1 MNITLLRCL
10 AFLLLVLCLPVS
22 AKANHSGDFGH
33 GIVRMQGSIITTA
46 CAIDTKSRD
55 QTIDMSVLPINQLV
69 NNGRSHSH
77 PFSITLVNCVLG
89 REDWQRFQVAFY
101 GPTDDGLFS
110 VQGRAR
116 GIALQIVDTA
126 GNIAMPGI
134 PLPAMEF
141 IEDNRRLHYALR
153 LVGNSKK
160 LQVGD
165 YSSTL
170 RFEMSY
176 Y

>member
-69 NNGRSHSH
+69 NNGWSHINLPKH
-77 PFSITLVNCVLG
+77 FSISSHE
-89 REDWQRFQVAFY
+89 RESVHRF
-101 GPTDDGLFS
+101 
-110 VQGRAR
+110 
-116 GIALQIVDTA
+116 
-126 GNIAMPGI
+126 
-134 PLPAMEF
+134 
-141 IEDNRRLHYALR
+141 
-153 LVGNSKK
+153 
-160 LQVGD
+160 
-165 YSSTL
+165 
-170 RFEMSY
+170 
-176 Y
+176 